1 MNVADVLTR
10 DSLLLS
16 RKASSLDDALEIA
29 AVHLSYITSLRPQ
42 QIKDVLWEREQKGST
57 SIGHGVALPHAR
69 LDGLKAIHGV
79 FIQLLEPVNAN
90 AADNVPVD
98 IFVVLLAPENANA
111 EYLRGVGKLATILRD
126 ASRRDEL
133 RTSDKETIYFTL
145 TSEDS

>member
-10 DSLLLS
+10 DSLLLL
-16 RKASSLDDALEIA
+16 RKASSLDEAFDIA

-42 QIKDVLWEREQKGST
+42 QIKQVLWEREKKGST

-79 FIQLLEPVNAN
+79 FIQLISPIDAN
-90 AADNVPVD
+90 AADEVPVD

-111 EYLRGVGKLATILRD
+111 QYLRGVGKLATILRD
-126 ASRRDEL
+126 KVRRDEL
-133 RTSDKETIYFTL
+133 RTNDKETIYFTL